1 MPDVSTTQVYQ
12 RPRDAIRRLQQAGVV
27 HGIDEANLD
36 QLRAECWD
44 DDEDRMED
52 AGLLGILTMH
62 YETIE
67 RGRADGFYWRDD
79 QFWQQ
84 TEDVVAELAALL
96 PDDPPLFVQ
105 RSVSEKLSTTRGF
118 KESFRVLEL
127 ARDDG
132 KVETLEARSLDDV
145 VAAFNVLLKE
155 RGQPR
160 RIVPLDTSGEWRMYV
175 AMDLPLARQLA
186 AEGVLPVDDMEGLV
200 D

>member
-1 MPDVSTTQVYQ
+1 MPDVSTTLIYS
-12 RPRDAIRRLQQAGVV
+12 RPRDAVRRLQEAGVV
-27 HGIDEANLD
+27 HGLEEANLN

-44 DDEDRMED
+44 DDEEQMED

-84 TEDVVAELAALL
+84 TEDVVAELAALFHGT
-96 PDDPPLFVQ
+96 PLFTQ
-105 RSVSEKLSTTRGF
+105 KSVSEKFSTARGF
-118 KESFRVLEL
+118 KENFRLLEL
-127 ARDDG
+127 RRDDG
-132 KVETLEARSLDDV
+132 RAETLEARSLDDV
-145 VAAFNVLLKE
+145 VAAFNAVLKE
-155 RGQPR
+155 RGDAK

-175 AMDLPLARQLA
+175 AMELALARKLA